1 MMKMHNLTILAP
13 VALAVLAFAGCASNG
28 HANRPSAIA
37 VDSAGT
43 VFPAPAP
50 VEPSAAERHA
60 ADFAAGKTLDA
71 KLEAAKSAAA
81 DPRLAIADRMAW
93 AEKAVRL
100 ALHHPTFDRGDAF
113 ARYAAL
119 ADEARAANVPLNPI
133 FLNLGAAHREL
144 TR

>member
-1 MMKMHNLTILAP
+1 MNTMINMLMALTLT
-13 VALAVLAFAGCASNG
+13 ALSFASAGCVGSNP
-28 HANRPSAIA
+28 ANRHKAIA

-60 ADFAAGKTLDA
+60 AAYDAGKTLDA
-71 KLEAAKSAAA
+71 QLAAAKAASA
-81 DPRLAIADRMAW
+81 DPRLDIVDRVAWADRT
-93 AEKAVRL
+93 VRL
-100 ALHHPTFDRGDAF
+100 ALNHPTFDRGDAF

-119 ADEARAANVPLNPI
+119 ADEARAANVPLKPI
-133 FLNLGAAHREL
+133 FLNLGAAHEAL

>member
-1 MMKMHNLTILAP
+1 MNTMMNMLMALTLT
-13 VALAVLAFAGCASNG
+13 ALSFASAGCVGSNP
-28 HANRPSAIA
+28 ANRHKAIA

-60 ADFAAGKTLDA
+60 ADFAAAKTLDA
-71 KLEAAKSAAA
+71 KLEAAKSASA
-81 DPRLAIADRMAW
+81 DPRLAIADRVVW
-93 AEKAVRL
+93 GEKAVRL